1 MLVPQRRWSDNSGGA
16 LVDPADCCWGPA
28 GRNLPSP
35 TALAAPRQR
44 LRIGPLRCPSKEA
57 EITDFGLFIGF
68 GPPIRGR
75 ERQALAVFNEA
86 MQYWTRLQ
94 QQGEI
99 ESFESV
105 FLEPHGGDL
114 SGFTLVRG
122 DRDKL
127 ASIRTSDE
135 FARLTIRAGLITE
148 GFGVVGATLGERIG
162 TLMGV
167 YNEQMDELT

>member
-1 MLVPQRRWSDNSGGA
+1 L
-16 LVDPADCCWGPA
+16 
-28 GRNLPSP
+28 
-35 TALAAPRQR
+35 
-44 LRIGPLRCPSKEA
+44 SKEA
-57 EITDFGLFIGF
+57 EMADFGLFVGF
-68 GPPIRGR
+68 GYPVRGR
-75 ERQALAVFNEA
+75 ERQAMKVFNEA
-86 MQYWTRLQ
+86 MEYYARLQ

-114 SGFTLVRG
+114 NGFTLIRG

-135 FARLTIRAGLITE
+135 FARLSIRADLIVE
-148 GFGVVGATLGERIG
+148 GFGVIGAQLGEQIE

-167 YNEQMDELT
+167 YNEQVEGLT

>member
-1 MLVPQRRWSDNSGGA
+1 MA
-16 LVDPADCCWGPA
+16 
-28 GRNLPSP
+28 
-35 TALAAPRQR
+35 
-44 LRIGPLRCPSKEA
+44 
-57 EITDFGLFIGF
+57 DFGLFIGF

-86 MQYWTRLQ
+86 MQYWTGLQ

-99 ESFESV
+99 ESFETV

-114 SGFTLVRG
+114 SGFTLIRG

-135 FARLTIRAGLITE
+135 FARRVIRAGLITE
-148 GFGVVGATLGERIG
+148 GFGVAGATLGERIG
-162 TLMGV
+162 TLLGV
-167 YNEQMDELT
+167 YNEQLDELT

>member
-1 MLVPQRRWSDNSGGA
+1 MA
-16 LVDPADCCWGPA
+16 
-28 GRNLPSP
+28 
-35 TALAAPRQR
+35 
-44 LRIGPLRCPSKEA
+44 
-57 EITDFGLFIGF
+57 DFGLFIGF

-75 ERQALAVFNEA
+75 ERLALAVFNEA
-86 MQYWTRLQ
+86 MQYWTGLQ

-99 ESFESV
+99 ESFETV

-114 SGFTLVRG
+114 NGFTLVRG

-127 ASIRTSDE
+127 ASLRTSDE
-135 FARLTIRAGLITE
+135 FARLSIRAGLITE

-167 YNEQMDELT
+167 YNEQLDELT

>member
-1 MLVPQRRWSDNSGGA
+1 MA
-16 LVDPADCCWGPA
+16 
-28 GRNLPSP
+28 
-35 TALAAPRQR
+35 
-44 LRIGPLRCPSKEA
+44 
-57 EITDFGLFIGF
+57 DFGLFVGF
-68 GPPIRGR
+68 GFPVRGR
-75 ERQALAVFNEA
+75 ERQAVKVFNEA
-86 MQYWTRLQ
+86 MEYYARLQ

-114 SGFTLVRG
+114 NGFTLLRG

-135 FARLTIRAGLITE
+135 FARLSIRADLIVE
-148 GFGVVGATLGERIG
+148 GFGVIGAQLGEQIE

-167 YNEQMDELT
+167 YNEQVADLT